1 MFCPNCGTEV
11 QTDSNFCH
19 ACGTALS
26 PGSEP
31 ASQAR
36 PEPRQASPHASQQP
50 TEGVSSASS
59 GAQPLPFSTKVDL
72 VRQELAGLNCGRC
85 GYDDC
90 ADNAEAIV
98 RGESPYDSCLQAAP
112 EAKERIRQLIGTPQ
126 ERSVVAQVW
135 QGMASVRLAIG
146 LIGVLTVLSILG
158 TLIPQG
164 QSQMA
169 YVNQYGETG
178 YQIISFFQVD
188 GLYHSWYYLGLL
200 GLLGLN
206 TTACLSRRFR
216 TSLRMLKRQPSG
228 QTADSLLKLEN
239 SAEVSIQGGPIKA
252 LDRAAESLRA
262 KGYKV
267 KREGAN
273 LMASKQRFGRLGVDV
288 FHASLVLLLAGAL
301 VGGFFG
307 FETFQQANKGDVFD
321 VPNADFQVRVDDLWS
336 ESYDSGQVKDW
347 FSKLTVIEDGQE
359 VKTETIEVNHPMTY
373 KGVNFYQTS
382 FGSDWMGAAEVTF
395 AVQEIAST
403 SEGQSSESSNSQD
416 SGNAGDTRD
425 DVSTTNASA
434 QQNPHGDSS
443 SSAGSQQS
451 PHGGGSDYEVV
462 ETLSETTVTK
472 GERFQLTDELNAEFV
487 RFYPDI
493 MFTEQGPQNR
503 SRRLNNP
510 AAEMR
515 IYRGDELLFYG
526 YTFAQFPDMQVWI
539 PNSSDGSGASSQQQ
553 AMTQG
558 RLGEQPFR
566 LDIVGMNAPQF
577 TGMQV
582 SSNPGIW
589 VIYASF
595 VFMVIGIVLNF
606 YMPPRWVWAVGERGR
621 LVIGGVGRDNREF
634 MGEFDTLLER
644 VQEDLTAAS
653 QTPRSDAPEAAPGEA
668 AS

>member
-11 QTDSNFCH
+11 QSDNNFCH
-19 ACGTALS
+19 ACGQALKDAHEAAPPDRRDA
-26 PGSEP
+26 PGEPSEP
-31 ASQAR
+31 SGRQASEGVSQAR
-36 PEPRQASPHASQQP
+36 
-50 TEGVSSASS
+50 S
-59 GAQPLPFSTKVDL
+59 GAQPLSFSTKVEI
-72 VRQELAGLNCGRC
+72 VRDELAGLNCGRC
-85 GYDDC
+85 GYEDC

-98 RGESPYDSCLQAAP
+98 RGESPYDSCLQASP
-112 EAKERIRQLIGTPQ
+112 EAKERIRNVIGTPE
-126 ERSVVAQVW
+126 ERSLVGQVW
-135 QGMASVRLAIG
+135 QGLASVKLAIG

-169 YVNQYGETG
+169 YVSRYGETG
-178 YQIISFFQVD
+178 YKIISFFQVD
-188 GLYHSWYYLGLL
+188 GMFHSWYYLGLL

-216 TSLRMLKRQPSG
+216 TTLHMLRRQPGG
-228 QTADSLLKLEN
+228 QTADSLLRLEN
-239 SAEVSIQGGPIKA
+239 SAEVPISGGPVKA

-267 KREGAN
+267 KRQGAN
-273 LMASKQRFGRLGVDV
+273 LMAHKQRFGRLGVDV
-288 FHASLVLLLAGAL
+288 FHASLVLLLVGAL
-301 VGGFFG
+301 LGGFLG
-307 FETFQQANKGDVFD
+307 FESYREANKGETFA
-321 VPNADFQVRVDDLWS
+321 VPNADFQVRVDDLWT
-336 ESYDSGQVKDW
+336 ESYDDGRVKDW
-347 FSKLTVIEDGQE
+347 YSKLTVIEDGRE
-359 VKTETIEVNHPMTY
+359 VKTETIEVNKPMSY
-373 KGVNFYQTS
+373 KGITFYQTS
-382 FGSDWMGAAEVTF
+382 FGSDWMGGAELTF

-403 SEGQSSESSNSQD
+403 STGSEPED
-416 SGNAGDTRD
+416 SGSTGDGVGT
-425 DVSTTNASA
+425 SNTSA
-434 QQNPHGDSS
+434 QNPHESTDSEDG
-443 SSAGSQQS
+443 SSAS
-451 PHGGGSDYEVV
+451 PHGSGSSYTVV
-462 ETLSETTVTK
+462 ETLQERTVTK
-472 GERFQLTDELNAEFV
+472 GERFAINDELTAEFV

-503 SRRLNNP
+503 SGRLNNP

-539 PNSSDGSGASSQQQ
+539 PNASDNGNGSGGGSQQ

-589 VIYASF
+589 VVYLSF
-595 VFMVIGIVLNF
+595 ILMGLGIVLNF
-606 YMPPRWVWAVGERGR
+606 YTPPRWIWAVGERGR
-621 LVIGGVGRDNREF
+621 LVMGGVGRDNREF
-634 MGEFDTLLER
+634 MGEFDALRDR
-644 VQEDLTAAS
+644 VQQDLTAAS
-653 QTPRSDAPEAAPGEA
+653 QTPTPSTPEAAPGEA